1 MVKPVEN
8 MSPTLFLLSMAVVVI
23 ALGEAA
29 SIVPLESREFPN
41 AESAEVVEAIKRF
54 FFPRSVSAESD
65 HALYGA
71 IKKLD
76 NGWWGYN

>member
-1 MVKPVEN
+1 M
-8 MSPTLFLLSMAVVVI
+8 LILLSMVI
-23 ALGEAA
+23 VLVALSESA
-29 SIVPLESREFPN
+29 IVPMESREYPN

-54 FFPRSVSAESD
+54 FFPRSVSAESGE

-76 NGWWGYN
+76 NG